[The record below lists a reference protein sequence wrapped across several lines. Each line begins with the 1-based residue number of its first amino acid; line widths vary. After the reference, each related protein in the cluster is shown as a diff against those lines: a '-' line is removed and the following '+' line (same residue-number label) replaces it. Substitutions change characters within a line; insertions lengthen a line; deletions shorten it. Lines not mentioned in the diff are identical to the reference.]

1 MKVVFLYIN
10 LCLAFP
16 VGSSVLQVPFMQQA
30 IPGLRPQMLMRTPT
44 GQIVNASG
52 GMIRQMG
59 VPQIATTAGAV
70 GQTAMAVGGQAV
82 GQSAGQQ
89 LIMFDPSTQM
99 LLQQQQHQLMQQQQ
113 HQQQLFAFNQQ
124 TMLMNHLM
132 VRSILTF

>member
-1 MKVVFLYIN
+1 MYVFELFLFIHVYY

-44 GQIVNASG
+44 GQLVNASG

-99 LLQQQQHQLMQQQQ
+99 LLQQQQHQLLQQQQ
-113 HQQQLFAFNQQ
+113 QQQLFAFNQQ

-132 VRSILTF
+132 VR